1 MLNLNLLNLM
11 MVGNRFNKNKVTLLT
26 PWLIRHDSYIMTFYR
41 NKDFKLYL

>member
-11 MVGNRFNKNKVTLLT
+11 TMGNRFNKNNVTLLT
-26 PWLIRHDSYIMTFYR
+26 PWLIRHDIYILTFDR